1 MLTVWSLCWG
11 DKYPD
16 YYVQRLQREV
26 KKYLTLE
33 HRFVCITERNI
44 RGVYCQHP
52 PVVWPGWW
60 GKIGLFKPGF
70 CGDGVNLWLDLD
82 VIITSD
88 LSDMVLQYGDSHLA
102 CAKNWAQSGHG
113 GCQSS
118 VMIWKGGKGCQAEWI
133 YRYFDPADAHW
144 PPINQPGKYW
154 WGDQEWITH
163 LRDGGRLAVTHF
175 DPALVQSYKYHCRD
189 GLPPEAKIIVFH
201 GNPKPDECSDG
212 WIKWK

>member
-1 MLTVWSLCWG
+1 
-11 DKYPD
+11 
-16 YYVQRLQREV
+16 
-26 KKYLTLE
+26 
-33 HRFVCITERNI
+33 
-44 RGVYCQHP
+44 
-52 PVVWPGWW
+52 
-60 GKIGLFKPGF
+60 
-70 CGDGVNLWLDLD
+70 
-82 VIITSD
+82 
-88 LSDMVLQYGDSHLA
+88 
-102 CAKNWAQSGHG
+102 
-113 GCQSS
+113 
-118 VMIWKGGKGCQAEWI
+118 MIWKGGKGNQAEWI

-163 LRDGGRLAVTHF
+163 LRDEGRLAVTHF